1 MKHSTLS
8 LFHCNET
15 DYKNKWFSDNF
26 FNFFIFTQ
34 NFFGSFV
41 PLHAHFLLIL
51 LEIWPFIS
59 LQFNILAKK
68 SFYWLNRDYIGGIL
82 FLLAIF
88 SSLLANSQ
96 KSYAHKVYYLRDKQ

>member
-1 MKHSTLS
+1 MKPITKINGLVTIFLIF
-8 LFHCNET
+8 LFLHKT
-15 DYKNKWFSDNF
+15 FLAVLYLA
-26 FNFFIFTQ
+26 I
-34 NFFGSFV
+34 